1 LLPDPCGS
9 GEYNFKKVK
18 GTDSTIRRLFI
29 ENKYFLTHSPMDEK
43 LKQIVTT
50 VANAL
55 VSIPPS
61 KKEYR
66 TIFLNKL
73 EAELV
78 ELRSIYTLRRAHPKP

>member
-1 LLPDPCGS
+1 
-9 GEYNFKKVK
+9 
-18 GTDSTIRRLFI
+18 
-29 ENKYFLTHSPMDEK
+29 MDEK